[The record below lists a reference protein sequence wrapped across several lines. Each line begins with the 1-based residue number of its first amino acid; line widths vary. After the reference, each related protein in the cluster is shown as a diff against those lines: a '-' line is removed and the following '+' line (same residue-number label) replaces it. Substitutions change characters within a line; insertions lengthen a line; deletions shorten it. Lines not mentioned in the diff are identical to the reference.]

1 MRLANLFGGAV
12 KICFGIGILYS
23 STVSDA
29 LAQRKFISI
38 ATAGVTGAYYPVG
51 GTICR
56 LINRESKQHNIRC
69 VVEPTG
75 GSIYNLNALRK
86 GEYDVAFVQSDWQ
99 YNAYLGEGLFR
110 EVGADKNLRSLFS
123 LYSEAFTIIADKNKV
138 INSLDDLKGK
148 KVNVGDVGS
157 GTRSTMEELLRYKGW
172 DTSIFTAAT
181 EFKPIEQAAKLCNKQ
196 IDAFMAN
203 TGHPNGLIQDVTANC
218 GAKIVPV
225 NDIAVDKLLKTLPY
239 YARAT
244 IPGGMY
250 VGNPNDVKTFG
261 VLATVVASAETDD
274 EMVYYLVK
282 SVFDNFDSF
291 KTAHPILS
299 GLNKQNMLIDG
310 RTAPLHDGAK
320 RYYREVGLLKD

>member
-1 MRLANLFGGAV
+1 MRLTNLLSGVVKVCLGAS
-12 KICFGIGILYS
+12 ILCGLNAGE
-23 STVSDA
+23 T

-99 YNAYLGEGLFR
+99 YNAYLGEGLFKD
-110 EVGADKNLRSLFS
+110 VGADKNLRSLFS
-123 LYSEAFTIIADKNKV
+123 LYSEAFTVIADKNKA

-148 KVNVGDVGS
+148 RVNIGDIGS
-157 GTRSTMEELLRYKGW
+157 GTRSTMDELMRYKGW
-172 DTSIFTAAT
+172 DNSVFAAAT
-181 EFKPIEQAAKLCNKQ
+181 EYKPMDQAAKLCDKQ
-196 IDAFMAN
+196 IDAFTAN
-203 TGHPNGLIQDVTANC
+203 TGHPNGLIQEVTANC
-218 GAKIVPV
+218 GAKIVAV
-225 NDIAVDKLLKTLPY
+225 DDASVDKLLKTLPY

-244 IPGGMY
+244 IPKDMY
-250 VGNPNDVKTFG
+250 IGNPNDIKTFG
-261 VLATVVASAETDD
+261 VLATLVASTETDD
-274 EMVYYLVK
+274 EMVYHLVK
-282 SVFDNFDSF
+282 AVFDNLDGF

-299 GLNKQNMLIDG
+299 GLNKQNMLHDG